1 MRHKFWPA
9 LSVLLALAC
18 VFLWQRGETPYQ
30 VDDLWLHGM
39 LHARARFLDYL
50 NYGDEGDYWYGAAEF
65 QTMVNAAK
73 LENLNGQI
81 DANAVMGV
89 LVYESEQAKP
99 YLVELCGALETCI
112 ADPDNTAQWEISM
125 NELRHLLEEGA

>member
-18 VFLWQRGETPYQ
+18 VFLWQRGKTPYQ
-30 VDDLWLHGM
+30 VDDLRLQGM
-39 LHARARFLDYL
+39 LQARARFLDYL
-50 NYGDEGDYWYGAAEF
+50 NDGDEGDYWYGAAEF

-99 YLVELCGALETCI
+99 YLDELCGALETCI

>member
-18 VFLWQRGETPYQ
+18 VFLWQRGKTPYQ
-30 VDDLWLHGM
+30 VDDLRLQGM
-39 LHARARFLDYL
+39 LQARARFLDYL

-89 LVYESEQAKP
+89 
-99 YLVELCGALETCI
+99 
-112 ADPDNTAQWEISM
+112 WSM
-125 NELRHLLEEGA
+125 NRSRRSLIWTNCAAPWRRVSLIRTILHSGRFL

>member
-18 VFLWQRGETPYQ
+18 VFSWQRGKTPYQ

-50 NYGDEGDYWYGAAEF
+50 NYGDEGDYWYGVAEF
-65 QTMVNAAK
+65 QTMVNAAE

-99 YLVELCGALETCI
+99 YLDELCGTLETCI

>member
-18 VFLWQRGETPYQ
+18 VFLWQREKTSYQ

-50 NYGDEGDYWYGAAEF
+50 NYGDEGDYWYGVAEF
-65 QTMVNAAK
+65 QTMVNAAE

-99 YLVELCGALETCI
+99 YLYKLCGALETCI

>member
-1 MRHKFWPA
+1 MGHKFWPA

-18 VFLWQRGETPYQ
+18 VFLWQRGKTPYQ
-30 VDDLWLHGM
+30 VDDLRLQGM
-39 LHARARFLDYL
+39 LQARARFLDYL

-65 QTMVNAAK
+65 QTMVNAAE

-99 YLVELCGALETCI
+99 YLTNCAAPWRRVSLIRTILHSGRFL
-112 ADPDNTAQWEISM
+112 
-125 NELRHLLEEGA
+125 